1 MDTTEINLVSKSRV
15 LATWNVRGRE
25 GEKTF
30 LVETMT
36 RKFRVLLSV
45 GRQILD
51 HVRVEGHVIG
61 LAVSIV
67 RGAGPGSPGSRDHK
81 RGP

>member
-45 GRQILD
+45 GRQIL
-51 HVRVEGHVIG
+51 
-61 LAVSIV
+61 AWWVSRLSDYGNIII
-67 RGAGPGSPGSRDHK
+67 
-81 RGP
+81 